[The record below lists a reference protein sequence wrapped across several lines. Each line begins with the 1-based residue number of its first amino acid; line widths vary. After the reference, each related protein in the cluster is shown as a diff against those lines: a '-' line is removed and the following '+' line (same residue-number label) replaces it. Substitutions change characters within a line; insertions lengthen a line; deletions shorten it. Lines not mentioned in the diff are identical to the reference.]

1 MGLLWDVAE
10 ASCTGEVKDV
20 SEGTTVSLEVELL
33 DEIVDPGVNT
43 VWEVS
48 CVEIGV
54 LGEVAGASIRAVEG
68 GVSGG
73 TAVSVENVLVG

>member
-1 MGLLWDVAE
+1 MGLLWDVAD
-10 ASCTGEVKDV
+10 ASSTDEVKDV

-33 DEIVDPGVNT
+33 DEIVDPGVKS

-48 CVEIGV
+48 CVELGV
-54 LGEVAGASIRAVEG
+54 LGEVVGASMRAVEG

-73 TAVSVENVLVG
+73 TAVSVEIVLVG

>member
-1 MGLLWDVAE
+1 MGLLWDVAD
-10 ASCTGEVKDV
+10 ASSTDEVKDV
-20 SEGTTVSLEVELL
+20 SVGTTVSLEVELL
-33 DEIVDPGVNT
+33 DEIVGSAVNT

-54 LGEVAGASIRAVEG
+54 LGEVIGAPVRAVEG

-73 TAVSVENVLVG
+73 PAFSVEIVLVG

>member
-1 MGLLWDVAE
+1 MGLLWDVAD
-10 ASCTGEVKDV
+10 ASSTDEVKDV
-20 SEGTTVSLEVELL
+20 SVGTTVSLEVELL
-33 DEIVDPGVNT
+33 DEIVGSAVNT

-54 LGEVAGASIRAVEG
+54 LGEVIGAAVRAVEG

-73 TAVSVENVLVG
+73 PAFSVEIVLVG

>member
-1 MGLLWDVAE
+1 MGRLWDVAD
-10 ASCTGEVKDV
+10 ASSTDEVKDV

-43 VWEVS
+43 AWEVS

-54 LGEVAGASIRAVEG
+54 PGEVVGASIRAMDG
-68 GVSGG
+68 GVSGD
-73 TAVSVENVLVG
+73 TAVSVEIVLVG